1 MVPTPMAPPSIVVL
15 VGPTAAGKSG
25 LAVRLAEPL
34 GAEIVSADSMQVYR
48 GMDVGTAKP
57 SLEERRGI
65 PHHLIDIADPDE
77 SFHAA
82 RYQREADRAISDI
95 VGRGRVPLV
104 VGGTG
109 LYVKALLHGLF
120 PESHPIREET
130 WMERLSR
137 YAPFGDDPHA
147 LLQQIDPQGAS
158 RIHCRDRA
166 RAQRAL
172 DVYLRTGRSISEL
185 QKEHGFRENRY
196 RALVVGLC
204 PERMTLYRRIEKRV
218 DRMMKDGLLEEV
230 AALLAAGYGPELPSM
245 KALGYRHMV
254 SVLKGKM
261 PLESAVEA
269 LKRDT
274 RRYAKRQI
282 TWFRNQEEVFWT
294 QAGQER
300 EILDR
305 IQNFLARS

>member
-1 MVPTPMAPPSIVVL
+1 MAPASIVVL

-25 LAVRLAEPL
+25 LAVRLAEPV
-34 GAEIVSADSMQVYR
+34 GCEIVSADSMLVYR
-48 GMDVGTAKP
+48 GMDIGTAKP
-57 SLEERRGI
+57 SPEERKGI

-82 RYQREADRAISDI
+82 RYQREADQAILGI
-95 VGRGRVPLV
+95 LGRCRVPLV

-120 PESHPIREET
+120 PESDPVRQET

-147 LLQQIDPQGAS
+147 LLEEIDPEGAG

-172 DVYLRTGRSISEL
+172 DVYLRTGRSISAL

-196 RALVVGLC
+196 RALVIGLC
-204 PERMTLYRRIEKRV
+204 PERKILYRRIEERV
-218 DRMMKDGLLEEV
+218 DRMMRDGFLEEV
-230 AALLAAGYGPELPSM
+230 AGLLAAGYGPELPSM

-254 SVLKGKM
+254 SVLKGTM

-282 TWFRNQEEVFWT
+282 TWFRNQEEVLWT

-305 IQNFLARS
+305 IQNFLGRS